1 MDAAA
6 HAETDYLRGVS
17 ECIILGKLPRIGTGC
32 FDLMLDAEKCKYGME
47 IATNIMG
54 PGMGGPLA
62 GKPSLRQTFTTTC
75 KQTNKQRQRKNIQTN
90 IHTKKKTYRQT
101 YTQTNKKNIQTKK

>member
-1 MDAAA
+1 MLDAAA
-6 HAETDYLRGVS
+6 HSETDHLRGVS

-32 FDLMLDAEKCKYGME
+32 FDLMLDAEKCKHGME

-62 GKPSLRQTFTTTC
+62 GKTC
-75 KQTNKQRQRKNIQTN
+75 KSCLIL
-90 IHTKKKTYRQT
+90 
-101 YTQTNKKNIQTKK
+101 

>member
-1 MDAAA
+1 MSLLTYFQVDVLLDAAA
-6 HAETDYLRGVS
+6 HAETDHLRGVS

-54 PGMGGPLA
+54 PGMGGPMA
-62 GKPSLRQTFTTTC
+62 GEI
-75 KQTNKQRQRKNIQTN
+75 KNRCFHNVCVKYHQVN
-90 IHTKKKTYRQT
+90 
-101 YTQTNKKNIQTKK
+101 

>member
-6 HAETDYLRGVS
+6 HSETDHLRGVS

-62 GKPSLRQTFTTTC
+62 GKLSIKETMMMMIFITIIMISYPGLSL
-75 KQTNKQRQRKNIQTN
+75 
-90 IHTKKKTYRQT
+90 
-101 YTQTNKKNIQTKK
+101 